1 MVTVPALMV
10 LDGVSVSYR
19 LPGGGRRKAL
29 DNLFLEIREHENL
42 VILGA
47 GGAGKTTLAC
57 LLAGAISPAAGKV
70 SRGETLQAGDG
81 AFLPVGLVTQNPE
94 DTFTSPLVR
103 EEMGLILENLDRE
116 DDEIDRL
123 VEERLAEVGL
133 DGHADYP
140 PSLLSGGQKQL
151 LALASVLIAEPR
163 LLLLDEPLSLLD
175 PRGRREVE
183 ALVSRRGRPGGGAVV
198 TFTSEVEE
206 VRRGDRVVVLAE
218 GRAVW
223 QGEPGHLPLDEGTLS
238 KWGLVVPE
246 LTKLGGLLGLDDEPG
261 KSRLWSFREMA
272 RVLCRSN

>member
-1 MVTVPALMV
+1 MTVPALII

-29 DNLFLEIREHENL
+29 DDLSLEIREHEDL

-57 LLAGAISPAAGKV
+57 LLAGAISPAEGNV
-70 SRGETLQAGDG
+70 VRGETLRPGDG

-103 EEMGLILENLDRE
+103 EEMGLVLENLDRE
-116 DDEIDRL
+116 DDEIDRM
-123 VEERLAEVGL
+123 VEEMLAEVGL

-183 ALVSRRGRPGGGAVV
+183 ALVSRRGRPAGGAVV

-206 VRRGDRVVVLAE
+206 VRGGDRVVVLDR

-238 KWGLVVPE
+238 QWGLVVPD
-246 LTKLGGLLGLDDEPG
+246 LTELGGLLGLDGAPG
-261 KSRLWSFREMA
+261 KSRLWHHREMA
-272 RVLCRSN
+272 RLLCRSN

>member
-1 MVTVPALMV
+1 MA

-19 LPGGGRRKAL
+19 LPGGAKRKAL
-29 DNLFLEIREHENL
+29 DNLSLEIREHENL
-42 VILGA
+42 AVLGA

-57 LLAGAISPAAGKV
+57 LLAGAIGPGEGGLL
-70 SRGETLQAGDG
+70 RGDSLQAGDG

-103 EEMGLILENLDRE
+103 EEMGMVLENLDRE
-116 DDEIDRL
+116 GDEIDRL
-123 VEERLAEVGL
+123 VEEMLAEVGL
-133 DGHADYP
+133 DGHADHP

-183 ALVSRRGRPGGGAVV
+183 ALVSRRGKPAGGAVV
-198 TFTSEVEE
+198 TFTSEVDE
-206 VRRGDRVVVLAE
+206 VRGCDRVVVLSG

-238 KWGLVVPE
+238 AWGLVVPD
-246 LTKLGGLLGLDDEPG
+246 LVKLGGLLGLDGASG
-261 KSRLWSFREMA
+261 KATLRDFREMA
-272 RVLCRSN
+272 GLLCRSN

>member
-1 MVTVPALMV
+1 MSVSALVV

-29 DNLFLEIREHENL
+29 DNLSLEIREHENL
-42 VILGA
+42 VVLGA

-57 LLAGAISPAAGKV
+57 LLAGAISPAEGKV
-70 SRGETLQAGDG
+70 LRGEALQPGEG
-81 AFLPVGLVTQNPE
+81 ACLPVGLVTQNPE

-103 EEMGLILENLDRE
+103 EEMGLVLENLDRE

-123 VEERLAEVGL
+123 VEEMLAEVDL
-133 DGHADYP
+133 DGHADTP

-183 ALVSRRGRPGGGAVV
+183 ALVSRRGRPAGGAVV
-198 TFTSEVEE
+198 TFTSEVAE
-206 VRRGDRVVVLAE
+206 VRRGDRVVVLNR
-218 GRAVW
+218 GREAW
-223 QGEPGHLPLDEGTLS
+223 QGEPGHLPLDESTLS
-238 KWGLVVPE
+238 KWGLVVPD
-246 LTKLGGLLGLDDEPG
+246 LTKLGGLLGLDGASG
-261 KSRLWSFREMA
+261 KARLWDPSEMA
-272 RVLCRSN
+272 RLLCRSN